1 MRKNDIEK
9 SLKRFLKRKVSYS
22 LSLLIAFMITGGISL
37 GAGIT
42 AEEIQETKSDLL
54 TRIQTE
60 REEIRRKI
68 EENERLIKEYNSD
81 FVELVRKG
89 DFYSK
94 PLFNSTQIFF
104 TYQYLDNGKMKD
116 RTDKEFAETIDAIN
130 KHYGTK
136 SGRSL
141 LRSTGNIGK
150 DKIMAGNGVAV
161 DNTVFR
167 EEINLGA
174 NIIPI
179 EPDLPVVNPE
189 ISINISEPTVNL
201 GVLPGTVSI
210 SPITIS
216 TITPPTV
223 IPPSAPVGISL
234 TVSTPDAVDKI
245 AVTTPVIVPPATP
258 SDKQITV
265 TAPTA
270 PGGYDPSYISVPE
283 APSSPVINL
292 PNIPSINF
300 VSMSNG
306 NGAYVE
312 VDAVPGGAG
321 SSARIQNGI
330 ISAVSV
336 IDGTFMVKREIL
348 TPYGITTAGGSYG
361 SATTTA
367 NNSYRYSY
375 SNYKAYAFA
384 TVGSIGVGAGSA
396 AGSIVNAGTVGD
408 KYAISYANAY
418 ADSAS
423 VQRIVAGQA
432 LTFNN
437 GKFRVARESDS
448 SSVYLGEFLH
458 MDIHGSIAHT
468 TVRTHLANTVAKIA
482 SDGAGATTATA
493 AVLPAWDDVIANYT
507 TNTPRVIAWV
517 NSNDIALEG
526 GNLSLTNMYHH
537 TSGIT
542 SGIVINTGKI
552 QIRPY
557 KNAGTIY
564 DGYNSVFVVSS
575 EQQAN
580 RAQYVMYNKGEI
592 NTSTQNTG
600 VFTVNNGWYRR
611 GGAVTYCNSSDN
623 FVVNKGVIEMTG
635 KHSIGVYGQFLSW
648 NVTGASRGV
657 LQMDFMDGADRKPIQ
672 LYGDE
677 SIGLYVLPEFNA
689 SNITGNFHVD
699 IGGINTGNKSIS
711 VTGSDTNGGET
722 ITDYWSGNTSTNTVD
737 GSVGILSYR
746 DINLTSHG
754 IVIHDKT
761 TGNIGVAPQK
771 KAAYTWSFTGGGQ
784 TSNWNITAANPSLNL
799 GSGYIK
805 INGGTDNIGIFAR
818 EGNVTTT
825 GSVDLT
831 DGTGNLAI
839 YAKDY
844 TAGVG
849 KVTTTGNTANTVV
862 LFADN
867 GNINVTD
874 SVKLLGLKLTGATT
888 GNQNNI
894 LAAYASNSGTITMNN
909 SGTIGTL
916 SSPDIE
922 VTGMELGD
930 ASGQYRGLALMA
942 DNGVIN
948 GKNNYIKV
956 INGAAGVASINS
968 GNIDITGSTVYVNN
982 GYAVYSDGTGT
993 VDLTNGKL
1001 VLDGNSVAF
1010 DLDFSLTNPLT
1021 LTGSEIHVVSDD
1033 VTAVNL
1039 KNVSAALSVN
1049 SLKSSIIAAL
1059 GGTINITDDGHDKY
1073 KIAAVDGGTLNIDTN
1088 IDKADPDPDSKGY
1101 FYYKR
1106 FLGQRLKLNVTSGV
1120 EVNAAID
1127 TSDANSYFKGQV
1139 VGLEMN
1145 SSSSASGVSDT
1156 QINLA
1161 NNSKVI
1167 ADRTDNGAGA
1177 IGLYMNFGEIKLD
1190 AGSKVE
1196 VEKGANIV
1204 NNQAVGIYAVNGSK
1218 VNNAGT
1224 IEVGGDQSIGILGMA
1239 YREAPIGT
1247 VIVKE
1252 FGAGLTDQGKVNII
1266 NDKNITLNGVGTIG
1280 IYAHNNNTSA
1290 SNNDTVVTNTING
1303 VITVGSSDSSNAA
1316 VGIYGKKASISNLG
1330 KISVGDGGVAI
1341 YATEGSRIT
1350 DLGILDLGADG
1361 VGVMADG
1368 TSDITATSVTLTSN
1382 NTGTLGK
1389 TGIFYKGTL
1398 GTESKTIGVTVNAS
1412 ALDKGTAIYIENMNI
1427 TSSGTLNVGKD
1438 GVGIFVKGNSTQTG
1452 TNTGTIDLTSGKT
1465 GAVGMYTKTANI
1477 VNDTAGIIEVR
1488 DSSQIG
1494 MYAEGINNKAANMGA
1509 IKLNVDGS
1517 TGIYVKSGAIAELNT
1532 GNNIAFAGKSSVGV
1546 FAENAAVNFKN
1557 NLTFTNNNENKNIYV
1572 YGKGAVV
1579 GIDAGKIITVNG
1591 VAAPITT
1598 GNKTV
1603 GIYLENAGTAST
1615 FTSNTTG
1622 QLVVT
1627 NEAVGIY
1634 SKGNNTLNVNVTA
1647 DGVKTTGVF
1656 IDGASNITGTVT
1668 ARGTAAA
1675 GAVGVYGS
1683 GGAVTI
1689 GAGGLTL
1696 NTDTDKGTGMYL
1708 ADGAYAAGGK
1718 ITVNNT
1724 AAVDNIGVYYSK
1736 GTASGIITNE
1746 AEIELAGVKSI
1757 GIYAADGINLVNT
1770 KNINSTTSNNIASY
1784 VGGNST
1790 LTSNG
1795 NITMTGTD
1803 SIGIYTGKGTGVNA
1817 GTINLTGAAG
1827 TSSAGMVAKTD
1838 AAGDTA
1844 AVENKNI
1851 ITVGNNLGMYIAGAG
1866 TSSGKNS
1873 GTITATTGTGVYVD
1887 GSGNSFNGT
1896 GGTITADTVG
1906 IYLKNTDANKITA
1919 GALNIGSGGVGVFGE
1934 NAKID
1939 FAVNAAGTGAVGVAA
1954 KTNSIIS
1961 GNVTTGQDSVGVYLL
1976 DDTVTFN
1983 GANITTGTN
1992 NSGTSVGI
2000 LFDSGITGSYTM
2012 SNVSVNAKN
2021 GVGIY
2026 LGGAGM
2032 TLNHNGNITT
2042 EGGIGIYVKN
2052 GTTLTTGTSTLNIS
2066 SGGTGVYIEQGTANL
2081 GLTGNLTFNFGTG
2094 GGIGI
2099 FNNGGTLNIGSNI
2112 TVTGSGSLA
2121 ATTDGSFNSSGNISV
2136 GDGGI
2141 GLLGQYSSALI
2152 TAQNITNSGVITAD
2166 DGGIGLAA
2174 VKTGAGIPGAPV
2186 TLNNFNTIIV
2196 SGKSLGTSE
2205 PSIGIYTDIADVV
2218 NTGNINVGTD
2228 GIGIYS
2234 SYNGVM
2240 TSVQNDD
2247 MTMTGT
2253 DGIGVYIKGVTN
2265 GLVSNNINS
2274 TGSKNTGVV
2283 LEDIGSTA
2291 INVGAVALGEA
2302 SVGVVATG
2310 TTTSAI
2316 TGTISVGN
2324 GIASKSAIG
2333 IVADNGANVTLAS
2346 TTTISAG
2353 TNGIGVYA
2361 NGTGTTVTVPNAAN
2375 ITVGSKGVYMYSKDA
2390 NLNFAGNITAND
2402 QIGLVADGGTVTS
2415 TGATITVQNG
2425 GLGVFVKNAAPVF
2438 TGTTINVQAGNSSQY
2453 SIGAYY
2459 DGVASIGSAPV
2470 ITQTGSYTIG
2480 LVLNNSTGTTT
2491 SGISIGSSGS
2501 DQVGVMAKGNSNLT
2515 IAGNV
2520 SVAGDENIGVYGE
2533 NSIVIVNG
2541 DTIVGNSSFCVNKT
2555 TSSIGVSINGASYT
2569 GNGNLSVGDYSIGVF
2584 GKGMAAGSVIKQ
2596 GTGTETMTVGKDG
2609 LGIYG
2614 EGTGGTITADMS
2626 NITVGTDNAI
2636 GVYAKGMN
2644 SIVTGNMGI
2653 GANTSIGIASEG
2665 NGNVTYT
2672 GAMTIDD
2679 KGTGIN
2685 DTASVGIYKK
2695 DGTGT
2700 ISTLAGSWSVGKN
2713 GYGIY
2718 LKQTTGESAAIENNA
2733 DMNLGMAA
2741 VGIFSSGKN
2750 TVKNS
2755 GNIVVG
2761 ATNILNGDH
2770 ADLENHENSIG
2781 MYLIGGSTGLNT
2793 SSGVITINHDHSVGV
2808 YVTGSETSFTN
2819 EGTINVDNGGIGIL
2833 VQDKGTAE
2841 NKGIINLGNNIAVCQ
2856 SPTVGMAAYGGAKII
2871 NASSGIINVNEGT
2884 GMYVNEG
2891 AELVNRGIINV
2902 LNGIG
2907 IEGNGKVTNSGFI
2920 SVTGTGADRST
2931 SGVGAANV
2939 GAIEIDSEGNIKI
2952 NDKYVS
2958 VGGTLSTD
2966 GILIIDGA
2974 YADVTTGIPLF
2985 SASSV
2990 SGEVKIM
2997 SNFATTGN
3005 GITYLIKNFVNT
3017 AAGTVTGNKL
3027 TAVTS
3032 PLFIAKMT
3040 SNGDLAIAKRPY
3052 ADIVIGEQF
3061 DALHKGLDNILE
3073 NSGGN
3078 GRDAEILKKLNA
3090 YLNDLSGEDF
3100 EREASRTLAETRGD
3114 IYATIQG
3121 RMQDINRAFD
3131 NSFYELESSYNLTK
3145 DSSKYSVI
3153 YTDGNYKDS
3162 TLGIDDYD
3170 YKVMGLLYM
3179 KEKEG
3184 TEYGS
3189 KYGYTL
3195 GFAGSKFDFDDG
3207 GSKEDVYSL
3216 RVGAHRVKNLSDEH
3230 KVSWLSR
3237 IELGYNRHIAKRKL
3251 ELDKTYENKGEY
3263 NTYSVAFDNRLTKV
3277 IYTDLSRQLDVYADL
3292 DLEYGKI
3299 DDFKESAGSKGG
3311 LEVQIKDND
3320 YFSAQAGAGVKA
3332 SQRIYAGNDIS
3343 VKVTADVKYAY
3354 EFGDNYDGNKARL
3367 KNGGEG
3373 YYSLITPEEREG
3385 KLSGKVGLTIEKANH
3400 MGVTFEVEAADEN
3413 HKKDSSI
3420 KYGVRFNYKF

>member
-60 REEIRRKI
+60 REEIKRKI
-68 EENERLIKEYNSD
+68 AENERLIKEYNSD

-94 PLFNSTQIFF
+94 PLFNSTQVFLS
-104 TYQYLDNGKMKD
+104 YQYLDSGKMKD

-130 KHYGTK
+130 KHYGTR

-141 LRSTGNIGK
+141 FRSSGNIGK

-161 DNTVFR
+161 DNEVFR

-174 NIIPI
+174 NIIPV
-179 EPDLPVVNPE
+179 EPILPEVNPE
-189 ISINISEPTVNL
+189 VSINISEPTVNL
-201 GVLPGTVSI
+201 GALPGTVNI

-216 TITPPTV
+216 TVTPPTV
-223 IPPSAPVGISL
+223 VPPSAPVGILL
-234 TVSTPDAVDKI
+234 TVTTPDAVDKI
-245 AVTTPVIVPPATP
+245 AVSTPVIIPTTTP
-258 SDKQITV
+258 SDKEITV

-283 APSSPVINL
+283 APSSPVISL
-292 PNIPSINF
+292 PSMPSINF

-361 SATTTA
+361 TATTTA
-367 NNSYRYSY
+367 NNSFRYSY

-384 TVGSIGVGAGSA
+384 KVGAIGVGANSA

-423 VQRIVAGQA
+423 VQRIVGGQA

-448 SSVYLGEFLH
+448 STVYLGEFLH
-458 MDIHGSIAHT
+458 MDIHASIAHGT
-468 TVRTHLANTVAKIA
+468 IRTHLVNTVDKIA
-482 SDGAGATTATA
+482 SDGAGATAATA

-507 TNTPRVIAWV
+507 TNTARAIAWV

-526 GNLSLTNMYHH
+526 GNLNLTNMYHH
-537 TSGIT
+537 TSALT

-557 KNAGTIY
+557 KSGGTIY

-580 RAQYVMYNKGEI
+580 KAQYVMYNKGEI

-600 VFTVNNGWYRR
+600 VFTINNGWYRR
-611 GGAVTYCNSSDN
+611 GGATTYCNSSEN

-648 NVTGASRGV
+648 NVSGASRGV
-657 LQMDFMDGADRKPIQ
+657 LQMDFMDGTDRKPIQ

-677 SIGLYVLPEFNA
+677 SIGLYVLSEFNS

-711 VTGSDTNGGET
+711 IDENDTNGGES

-761 TGNIGVAPQK
+761 NGNIGVAPQK

-784 TSNWNITAANPSLNL
+784 TSNWAITAANPNLNL

-805 INGGTDNIGIFAR
+805 INGGTNNIGIFAR

-849 KVTTTGNTANTVV
+849 KVTTTGNVANTVI

-867 GNINVTD
+867 GTINVTNN
-874 SVKLLGLKLTGATT
+874 VKLLGLKVTGATT

-894 LAAYASNSGTITMNN
+894 LAAYASNTGTISMNN
-909 SGTIGTL
+909 SGIIGSLT
-916 SSPDIE
+916 SPDIE

-956 INGAAGVASINS
+956 VNGAAGVASINS
-968 GNIDITGSTVYVNN
+968 GNIDISGSTIYVNN

-993 VDLTNGKL
+993 VNLTNGKL

-1010 DLDFSLTNPLT
+1010 DLDFNLANPLT
-1021 LTGSEIHVVSDD
+1021 LTGSEIHIVSDD

-1039 KNVSAALSVN
+1039 KNVSTALSVN
-1049 SLKSSIIAAL
+1049 NLKSSIITAL
-1059 GGTINITDDGHDKY
+1059 GGAINITDDGIHDKY

-1088 IDKADPDPDSKGY
+1088 IDKADPDPDSNGY

-1106 FLGQRLKLNVTSGV
+1106 FLGQRLKLNVTGGI
-1120 EVNAAID
+1120 EVNAAI
-1127 TSDANSYFKGQV
+1127 NSAEATAYFKGQV

-1161 NNSKVI
+1161 TGSKVI
-1167 ADRTDNGAGA
+1167 ADRTDSGAGA

-1196 VEKGANIV
+1196 VEKGSNVV
-1204 NNQAVGIYAVNGSK
+1204 NNEAVGVYAVNGSK
-1218 VNNAGT
+1218 VDNAGT
-1224 IEVGGDQSIGILGMA
+1224 IEVGGNRSIGILGMA

-1247 VIVKE
+1247 VIVNE
-1252 FGAGLTDQGKVNII
+1252 FGASLTDQGKVNII
-1266 NDKNITLNGVGTIG
+1266 NDKNITLDGIGTIG
-1280 IYAHNNNTSA
+1280 IYAHNNKASGLNTDA
-1290 SNNDTVVTNTING
+1290 VVTNTVNG

-1316 VGIYGKKASISNLG
+1316 VGIYGKKATISNLG

-1368 TSDITATSVTLTSN
+1368 TSDISATSVTLTSN
-1382 NTGTLGK
+1382 NAGILGK
-1389 TGIFYKGTL
+1389 TGIFYKGDL
-1398 GTESKTIGVTVNAS
+1398 GTESKTIGVAVNAS
-1412 ALDKGTAIYIENMNI
+1412 ALDKGTAIYVENMNI
-1427 TSSGTLNVGKD
+1427 TSSGILNIGKE

-1477 VNDTAGIIEVR
+1477 INDIAGIIEVR

-1494 MYAEGINNKAANMGA
+1494 MYAEGTNNKATNIGA

-1532 GNNIAFAGKSSVGV
+1532 GNNITFAGKSSVGV
-1546 FAENAAVNFKN
+1546 FAENAAVNLKS
-1557 NLTFTNNNENKNIYV
+1557 NLTFLNNNENKNIYV
-1572 YGKGAVV
+1572 YGKDATV
-1579 GIDAGKIITVNG
+1579 GIDAGKTVTIDG
-1591 VAAPITT
+1591 MGTPTT
-1598 GNKTV
+1598 AGNKTV
-1603 GIYLENAGTAST
+1603 GIYLENAGTGST
-1615 FTSNTTG
+1615 FNGATG
-1622 QLVVT
+1622 QVVVT

-1656 IDGASNITGTVT
+1656 IEDGSSITGTVT
-1668 ARGTAAA
+1668 ARGASGA

-1683 GGAVTI
+1683 KGAVTI
-1689 GAGGLTL
+1689 GAVGLTL
-1696 NTDTDKGTGMYL
+1696 KTDTDKGTGMYL
-1708 ADGAYAAGGK
+1708 ADGAYASGGK
-1718 ITVNNT
+1718 ITINNT

-1736 GTASGIITNE
+1736 GTASGTVTNGS
-1746 AEIELAGVKSI
+1746 EIELTGNKSI

-1803 SIGIYTGKGTGVNA
+1803 NIGIYTGKGTGVNA

-1827 TSSAGMVAKTD
+1827 TSSAGMAAKTD
-1838 AAGDTA
+1838 VAGDIAT
-1844 AVENKNI
+1844 VENKNI
-1851 ITVGNNLGMYIAGAG
+1851 IIVGNNLGMYVAGAG
-1866 TSSGKNS
+1866 TSSGKNT

-1887 GSGNSFNGT
+1887 GGGNSFDGT
-1896 GGTITADTVG
+1896 GGSITSNAVG
-1906 IYLKNTDANKITA
+1906 IYLKDTDANKITA
-1919 GALNIGSGGVGVFGE
+1919 GTLNIGSGGVGVFGE

-1939 FAVNAAGTGAVGVAA
+1939 FAVNVAGTGAVGVAA
-1954 KTNSIIS
+1954 KNGSVIS
-1961 GNVTTGQDSVGVYLL
+1961 GNVTTGQDSVGAYLL
-1976 DDTVTFN
+1976 DSTVTFN

-1992 NSGTSVGI
+1992 NSGTSVGV
-2000 LFDSGITGSYTM
+2000 LFDAGITGTYTM
-2012 SNVSVNAKN
+2012 NNVSVNAKN

-2026 LGGAGM
+2026 LGGVGM
-2032 TLNHNGNITT
+2032 TLNHNGTVTT

-2066 SGGTGVYIEQGTANL
+2066 NGGTGIYVEQGTANL
-2081 GLTGNLTFNFGTG
+2081 GLSGNLAFNFGTG

-2099 FNNGGTLNIGSNI
+2099 YNNGGTLNIGSNI
-2112 TVTGSGSLA
+2112 TLSGSGSLA
-2121 ATTDGSFNSSGNISV
+2121 ATTDGSFISSGNITV
-2136 GDGGI
+2136 GEGGT
-2141 GLLGQYSSALI
+2141 GLLGQYSSSSIAV
-2152 TAQNITNSGVITAD
+2152 QSITNSGIITASS
-2166 DGGIGLAA
+2166 GGIGLAA
-2174 VKTGAGIPGAPV
+2174 VKAGAGVPGAAITV
-2186 TLNNFNTIIV
+2186 NNFNTITI
-2196 SGKSLGTSE
+2196 SGKSSGTSE

-2234 SYNGVM
+2234 IHNGVL
-2240 TSVQNDD
+2240 TSVQNDN
-2247 MTMTGT
+2247 MKMTGT
-2253 DGIGVYIKGVTN
+2253 DGIGVYLKGATS
-2265 GLVSNNINS
+2265 GLLSNSITS
-2274 TGSKNTGVV
+2274 TGGTGNTGVI
-2283 LEDIGSTA
+2283 LEDIGTIA
-2291 INVGAVALGEA
+2291 INAGTITLGEA
-2302 SVGVVATG
+2302 GVGVVATG
-2310 TTTSAI
+2310 TTTSTI
-2316 TGTISVGN
+2316 TGSISVGDSN
-2324 GIASKSAIG
+2324 AIKSAIG
-2333 IVADNGANVTLAS
+2333 IVADNGANITLAGA
-2346 TTTISAG
+2346 TTITAG
-2353 TNGIGVYA
+2353 NGGIGVYA
-2361 NGTGTTVTVPNAAN
+2361 EGAGTTITVPNAAN
-2375 ITVGSKGVYMYSKDA
+2375 INVGANGVYMYSNGA
-2390 NLNFAGNITAND
+2390 NLSFAGNITANNK
-2402 QIGLVADGGTVTS
+2402 IGLVADGGTVTS
-2415 TGATITVQNG
+2415 TGATINVQNG

-2438 TGTTINVQAGNSSQY
+2438 TGTPINVQAGNSSQY

-2459 DGVASIGSAPV
+2459 DEVSSIGTAPV

-2480 LVLNNSTGTTT
+2480 MVLNDSTGTTAG
-2491 SGISIGSSGS
+2491 GISIGGSGS
-2501 DQVGVMAKGNSNLT
+2501 INQIGAMAKKGSNLT
-2515 IAGNV
+2515 INGNV
-2520 SVAGDENIGVYGE
+2520 LVDGNENIGVYGE
-2533 NSIVIVNG
+2533 DSLIRTIGSITVL
-2541 DTIVGNSSFCVNKT
+2541 DSSTCVNKS
-2555 TSSIGVSINGASYT
+2555 TSSIGVSINGGSYI
-2569 GNGNLSVGDYSIGVF
+2569 GNGNLSVGNYSIGVF
-2584 GKGMAAGSVIKQ
+2584 GKDMTVGSVITQ
-2596 GTGTETMTVGKDG
+2596 GTGIEIMTVGNNG

-2644 SIVTGNMGI
+2644 SVVTGNMGI

-2665 NGNVTYT
+2665 NGNVAYT
-2672 GAMTIDD
+2672 GTMTIAN
-2679 KGTGIN
+2679 KAS
-2685 DTASVGIYKK
+2685 TASVGIYKT
-2695 DGTGT
+2695 DGTGI
-2700 ISTLAGSWSVGKN
+2700 ISTSAGSWSVGEN

-2718 LKQTTGESAAIENNA
+2718 LKQTKGHSATITNNA
-2733 DMNLGMAA
+2733 DMNLQMAA
-2741 VGIFSSGKN
+2741 VGIFSSGEN
-2750 TVKNS
+2750 IVSNS
-2755 GNIVVG
+2755 GNIIVG
-2761 ATNILNGDH
+2761 STNVNGDH
-2770 ADLENHENSIG
+2770 ANLEKHENSIG
-2781 MYLIGGSTGLNT
+2781 IYLNGGSTGINT

-2808 YVTGSETSFTN
+2808 YVAGSTTSFTN

-2841 NKGIINLGNNIAVCQ
+2841 NKGTINLGNTLAACK

-2871 NASSGIINVNEGT
+2871 NSLSGVINVNEGT
-2884 GMYVNEG
+2884 GMYVNTG
-2891 AELVNRGIINV
+2891 AELINKGTINV

-2907 IEGNGKVTNSGFI
+2907 IEGNGKVTNSGLI
-2920 SVTGTGADRST
+2920 TVTGTGTDRST

-2939 GAIEIDSEGNIKI
+2939 GAIEIDSAGNIKI

-2958 VGGTLSTD
+2958 VGGTLTTD

-2974 YADVTTGIPLF
+2974 YVDVTTGIPLF

-2990 SGEVKIM
+2990 SGEVNIM

-3005 GITYLIKNFVNT
+3005 GITYLMKNFVNT

-3027 TAVTS
+3027 VPVTS
-3032 PLFIAKMT
+3032 PLFVAKVT

-3090 YLNDLSGEDF
+3090 YLNDFSGEDF

-3114 IYATIQG
+3114 IYATIQS
-3121 RMQDINRAFD
+3121 RMQDINQAFD

-3153 YTDGNYKDS
+3153 YTDGKYRDS
-3162 TLGIDDYD
+3162 TLGIDEYD

-3184 TEYGS
+3184 AEYGS
-3189 KYGYTL
+3189 KYGYTI

-3216 RVGAHRVKNLSDEH
+3216 RVGAHRVKNLSEEH

-3251 ELDKTYENKGEY
+3251 ELDTTYENKGEY
-3263 NTYSVAFDNRLTKV
+3263 NTYSVALDNRLTKV

-3292 DLEYGKI
+3292 DLEYGKV

-3320 YFSAQAGAGVKA
+3320 YLSAQTGAGVKA

-3367 KNGGEG
+3367 KNGEEG

-3385 KLSGKVGLTIEKANH
+3385 KLTGKVGLTIEKANH

>member
-60 REEIRRKI
+60 REEIKRKI
-68 EENERLIKEYNSD
+68 AENERLIKEYNSD

-116 RTDKEFAETIDAIN
+116 RTEKEFSETIDAIN
-130 KHYGTK
+130 KHYGTR

-141 LRSTGNIGK
+141 LRSSGNIGK
-150 DKIMAGNGVAV
+150 DKIMSGNGVAV
-161 DNTVFR
+161 DNEVFR

-174 NIIPI
+174 NIIPV
-179 EPDLPVVNPE
+179 EPVLPEVNPE
-189 ISINISEPTVNL
+189 ISVNISEPTVNL
-201 GVLPGTVSI
+201 GALPGTVSI

-223 IPPSAPVGISL
+223 VPPSAPTGISL
-234 TVSTPDAVDKI
+234 TVTTPDAVNKI
-245 AVTTPVIVPPATP
+245 AVSTPVIVPPTTP
-258 SDKQITV
+258 TDKEITV

-292 PNIPSINF
+292 PNMPSINF

-348 TPYGITTAGGSYG
+348 TPYGITSAGGSYG
-361 SATTTA
+361 TATTTA
-367 NNSYRYSY
+367 NNSFRYSY
-375 SNYKAYAFA
+375 SNYKAYTFA
-384 TVGSIGVGAGSA
+384 AVTGGVGSGTA
-396 AGSIVNAGTVGD
+396 AGNIVNAGTIAD
-408 KYAISYANAY
+408 KYAISYANNY

-423 VQRIVAGQA
+423 VQRIVAGEA

-448 SSVYLGEFLH
+448 ASVYLGEFLH
-458 MDIHGSIAHT
+458 MDIHGSKAHGT
-468 TVRTHLANTVAKIA
+468 IRTHLANTVAKIA

-493 AVLPAWDDVIANYT
+493 AVLPAWDDVIANYA
-507 TNTPRVIAWV
+507 TNTPRSIAWV

-537 TSGIT
+537 TSAVT

-557 KNAGTIY
+557 KSGGTIY

-580 RAQYVMYNKGEI
+580 KAQYVMYNKGEI

-600 VFTVNNGWYRR
+600 VFTINNGWYRR
-611 GGAVTYCNSSDN
+611 GGAETYCNSSDN

-648 NVTGASRGV
+648 KATAANRGV
-657 LQMDFMDGADRKPIQ
+657 LQMDFMDGANRNPIQ

-677 SIGLYVLPEFNA
+677 SIGLYVLSEFNS

-711 VTGSDTNGGET
+711 VDGNDTNGGES
-722 ITDYWSGNTSTNTVD
+722 IADYWSGNTSTDTVD

-784 TSNWNITAANPSLNL
+784 TSNWAITAANPNLNL

-805 INGGTDNIGIFAR
+805 INGGKDNIGIFAR

-844 TAGVG
+844 TASVG
-849 KVTTTGNTANTVV
+849 KVTTTGNVANTVV

-867 GNINVTD
+867 GTINVTD

-894 LAAYASNSGTITMNN
+894 LAAYATASGTISMNN
-909 SGTIGTL
+909 SGIIGSLT
-916 SSPDIE
+916 SPDIE

-942 DNGVIN
+942 NGGVIN

-993 VDLTNGKL
+993 VDLSNGKL

-1021 LTGSEIHVVSDD
+1021 LTNAEIHVVSND

-1039 KNVSAALSVN
+1039 KNVSTALSVN
-1049 SLKSSIIAAL
+1049 SLKSSIISAL
-1059 GGTINITDDGHDKY
+1059 GGTINITDDGIHDKY

-1088 IDKADPDPDSKGY
+1088 INKADSDPDSKGY

-1106 FLGQRLKLNVTSGV
+1106 FLGQRLKLNVTGGV
-1120 EVNAAID
+1120 EVNAAIN
-1127 TSDANSYFKGQV
+1127 SADATAYFKGQV

-1161 NNSKVI
+1161 SNSKVI
-1167 ADRTDNGAGA
+1167 ADRTDSGAGA
-1177 IGLYMNFGEIKLD
+1177 IGLYMNFGEIKL
-1190 AGSKVE
+1190 ASNSKVE
-1196 VEKGANIV
+1196 VEKGSNVV
-1204 NNQAVGIYAVNGSK
+1204 NNEAVGVYAVNGSK
-1218 VNNAGT
+1218 VDNAGT
-1224 IEVGGDQSIGILGMA
+1224 IEVGGNKSIGILGMA

-1247 VIVKE
+1247 VIVNE

-1266 NDKNITLNGVGTIG
+1266 NDKNITLDGVGTIG
-1280 IYAHNNNTSA
+1280 IYAHNNNSSGTKA
-1290 SNNDTVVTNTING
+1290 GAVVTNTLNG
-1303 VITVGSSDSSNAA
+1303 VITVGSSDTSNAA
-1316 VGIYGKKASISNLG
+1316 VGIYGKKATISNLG
-1330 KISVGDGGVAI
+1330 KVSVGDGGVAI
-1341 YATEGSRIT
+1341 YATEGSEIT
-1350 DLGILDLGADG
+1350 NLGTLDLGADG
-1361 VGVMADG
+1361 VGVMVDG
-1368 TSDITATSVTLTSN
+1368 TSDISAASVTLTSN

-1389 TGIFYKGTL
+1389 TGIFYKGSL
-1398 GTESKTIGVTVNAS
+1398 GTESKTIGVAVNAS
-1412 ALDKGTAIYIENMNI
+1412 ALDKGTAIYVENMNV
-1427 TSSGTLNVGKD
+1427 TSSGTLNVGKE
-1438 GVGIFVKGNSTQTG
+1438 GVGIFVKGNLTQTG
-1452 TNTGTIDLTSGKT
+1452 TNTGTIDLTAGKND
-1465 GAVGMYTKTANI
+1465 AVGMYTTTANLLNNTGGSI
-1477 VNDTAGIIEVR
+1477 NVNDT
-1488 DSSQIG
+1488 SQIG
-1494 MYAEGINNKAANMGA
+1494 MYAEGANRKATNKGTIN
-1509 IKLNVDGS
+1509 LNVDSS
-1517 TGIYVKSGAIAELNT
+1517 TGIYVKSGAVTDLDAGNT
-1532 GNNIAFAGKSSVGV
+1532 IVFNGKSSVGV
-1546 FAENAAVNFKN
+1546 FAENAAVNFKD
-1557 NLTFTNNNENKNIYV
+1557 NLTFLNSNENKNIYV
-1572 YGKGAVV
+1572 YGKGTTV
-1579 GIDAGKIITVNG
+1579 GIDPGKIVTVNG
-1591 VAAPITT
+1591 VGTPTT
-1598 GNKTV
+1598 AGNKTV
-1603 GIYLENAGTAST
+1603 GIYLENAGTGST

-1622 QLVVT
+1622 QLIVQ

-1647 DGVKTTGVF
+1647 VGEKTTGVY
-1656 IDGASNITGTVT
+1656 IEGASTITGTVT
-1668 ARGTAAA
+1668 ARGASGV

-1708 ADGAYAAGGK
+1708 ADGAYASGGK

-1724 AAVDNIGVYYSK
+1724 ATVDNIGVYYSK
-1736 GTASGIITNE
+1736 GTASGTVTNG
-1746 AEIELAGVKSI
+1746 AEVELTGNKSI
-1757 GIYAADGINLVNT
+1757 GIYAADGINLVNS
-1770 KNINSTTSNNIASY
+1770 KNITSTGGSNNIASY

-1795 NITMTGTD
+1795 NIIMTGMD
-1803 SIGIYTGKGTGVNA
+1803 NIGIYTGKGSG
-1817 GTINLTGAAG
+1817 INNGAIDLTGATG

-1838 AAGDTA
+1838 ASSDTA
-1844 AVENKNI
+1844 SVENKNA
-1851 ITVGNNLGMYIAGAG
+1851 ITVGSNLGMYVAGNG
-1866 TSSGKNS
+1866 TSSGKNT

-1887 GSGNSFNGT
+1887 GAAHSFNGS
-1896 GGTITADTVG
+1896 GGTIASNAVG
-1906 IYLKNTDANKITA
+1906 IYLKNTGANKITA
-1919 GALNIGSGGVGVFGE
+1919 GTLNIGSGGVGVFGE

-1939 FAVNAAGTGAVGVAA
+1939 FAVNVTGAGAVGVAA
-1954 KTNSIIS
+1954 ENNSVIS
-1961 GNVTTGQDSVGVYLL
+1961 GNITTGQGSVGAYLL

-1992 NSGTSVGI
+1992 NSGTSVGV
-2000 LFDSGITGSYTM
+2000 LFDSAITGTYTM
-2012 SNVSVNAKN
+2012 NNVSVNAKN

-2026 LGGAGM
+2026 LGGTGM
-2032 TLNHNGNITT
+2032 TLNHNGTVTT

-2052 GTTLTTGTSTLNIS
+2052 GTTLTTGTSILNIS
-2066 SGGTGVYIEQGTANL
+2066 NGGTGIYVEQGTANL
-2081 GLTGNLTFNFGTG
+2081 GLSGNLTFNFGTG

-2112 TVTGSGSLA
+2112 TLNGSGSLA
-2121 ATTDGSFNSSGNISV
+2121 ATTDGSFVSSGNITV
-2136 GDGGI
+2136 GEGGT
-2141 GLLGQYSSALI
+2141 GLLGQYSSSSI
-2152 TAQNITNSGVITAD
+2152 TAQSITNSGIITASS
-2166 DGGIGLAA
+2166 GGIGLAA
-2174 VKTGAGIPGAPV
+2174 VKTGAGVPLAPITV
-2186 TLNNFNTIIV
+2186 NNLNTINI
-2196 SGKSLGTSE
+2196 SGKSSGTSE
-2205 PSIGIYTDIADVV
+2205 PSIGIYTDVANVE

-2234 SYNGVM
+2234 IHNGVL
-2240 TSVQNDD
+2240 TSVKNDN
-2247 MTMTGT
+2247 MKMTGT
-2253 DGIGVYIKGVTN
+2253 DGIGVYLKGATT
-2265 GLVSNNINS
+2265 GLLSNNITS
-2274 TGSKNTGVV
+2274 TGGAGNTGVI
-2283 LEDIGSTA
+2283 LEDIGTIA
-2291 INVGAVALGEA
+2291 INAGTITLGEA
-2302 SVGVVATG
+2302 GVGIVATG
-2310 TTTSAI
+2310 TTTSTI
-2316 TGTISVGN
+2316 TGAISVGDSN
-2324 GIASKSAIG
+2324 STKSAIG
-2333 IVADNGANVTLAS
+2333 IVADNGANITLAG
-2346 TTTISAG
+2346 TTTITAG
-2353 TNGIGVYA
+2353 KNGIGVYA
-2361 NGTGTTVTVPNAAN
+2361 EGSGTIITVPNAAN
-2375 ITVGSKGVYMYSKDA
+2375 ITVGANGVYMYSNGA
-2390 NLNFAGNITAND
+2390 NLNFAGNITANN

-2415 TGATITVQNG
+2415 TGATINVQNG

-2459 DGVASIGSAPV
+2459 DGVSSIGTAPV

-2480 LVLNNSTGTTT
+2480 MVLNNSTGTTAG
-2491 SGISIGSSGS
+2491 GISIGGAGS
-2501 DQVGVMAKGNSNLT
+2501 TNQIGAMAKENSSLT

-2520 SVAGDENIGVYGE
+2520 LVSGDENIGVYGE
-2533 NSIVIVNG
+2533 DSLIRTTGNITVLDSSI
-2541 DTIVGNSSFCVNKT
+2541 CVNKS
-2555 TSSIGVSINGASYT
+2555 TSSIGVSINGGSYI
-2569 GNGNLSVGDYSIGVF
+2569 GDGNLSVGNYSIGVF
-2584 GKGMAAGSVIKQ
+2584 GKDMTAGSVITQ
-2596 GTGTETMTVGKDG
+2596 GTGTETMAVGNNG

-2665 NGNVTYT
+2665 NGDVTYT
-2672 GAMTIDD
+2672 GAMTIAN
-2679 KGTGIN
+2679 KAA
-2685 DTASVGIYKK
+2685 TASVGIYKT
-2695 DGTGT
+2695 DGAGT
-2700 ISTLAGSWSVGKN
+2700 ISTSAGSWSIGEN

-2718 LKQTTGESAAIENNA
+2718 LKQTTGQSATVNNNA
-2733 DMNLGMAA
+2733 DMNLHMAA
-2741 VGIFSSGKN
+2741 VGIFSSGAN
-2750 TVKNS
+2750 IVNNS
-2755 GNIVVG
+2755 GNITVG
-2761 ATNILNGDH
+2761 ATNVNGDH
-2770 ADLENHENSIG
+2770 ANLEKHENSIG
-2781 MYLIGGSTGLNT
+2781 IYLTGGSIGKNT

-2808 YVTGSETSFTN
+2808 YVAGSTTSFTN
-2819 EGTINVDNGGIGIL
+2819 EGIINVDNGGIGIL

-2841 NKGIINLGNNIAVCQ
+2841 NKGTINLGGTLAGCE

-2871 NASSGIINVNEGT
+2871 NSLTGVINVNEGT
-2884 GMYVNEG
+2884 GMYVNTG
-2891 AELVNRGIINV
+2891 AELVNRGTINV

-2907 IEGNGKVTNSGFI
+2907 IEGNGKVTNSGLI
-2920 SVTGTGADRST
+2920 TVTGTGTDRST

-2939 GAIEIDSEGNIKI
+2939 GAIEIDSAGNIKI

-2974 YADVTTGIPLF
+2974 YVDVTTGIPLF

-2990 SGEVKIM
+2990 SGEVNIM

-3027 TAVTS
+3027 IPVTS
-3032 PLFIAKMT
+3032 PLFVAKVT

-3090 YLNDLSGEDF
+3090 YLNDFSGEDF
-3100 EREASRTLAETRGD
+3100 ERETSRTLAETRGD

-3131 NSFYELESSYNLTK
+3131 NSFYELESSYNLTR

-3162 TLGIDDYD
+3162 TLGIDEYD

-3216 RVGAHRVKNLSDEH
+3216 RVGAHRVKNLSEEH

-3237 IELGYNRHIAKRKL
+3237 IELGYNRHIAKRKI
-3251 ELDKTYENKGEY
+3251 ELDTTYENKGEY
-3263 NTYSVAFDNRLTKV
+3263 NTYSVALDNRITKV

-3320 YFSAQAGAGVKA
+3320 YLSAQAGAGVKA

-3354 EFGDNYDGNKARL
+3354 EFGDNYDGNKAKL
-3367 KNGGEG
+3367 KNGEEG

-3385 KLSGKVGLTIEKANH
+3385 KLTGKIGLTVEKANH
-3400 MGVTFEVEAADEN
+3400 MGITFEVEAADEG